1 MATELEIEMN
11 PLTKTGRNQS
21 KWSKIFVALAKTQEE
36 LDRPLSIGGP
46 GSSAIELEKLKSYI
60 KSEGSFMV
68 NITHHFYFFNSILL
82 PI

>member
-1 MATELEIEMN
+1 MATEIEIEMN
-11 PLTKTGRNQS
+11 PLKSRRKIQS

-36 LDRPLSIGGP
+36 LEKPLSIGGP

-68 NITHHFYFFNSILL
+68 SYYNAAQ
-82 PI
+82 